1 MFILLLIIFPLSIV
15 AFAFLNFRREMKKLP
30 ASRKFELRGTIV
42 FIIGALFL
50 IFLPIIG
57 VPLLLFSFWIA
68 SNQSGFN
75 VRGIAYMLKALP
87 ALITK
92 NHAEI
97 VSIGKQALNGD
108 NRAAALFDNAATS
121 AICLKKYEESL
132 SLCNRLILLNYDDSR
147 GYKLRG
153 ETNFQLGNFQDS
165 LRDFN
170 KAIELEPRDK
180 NAYKLERARTL
191 IALANFEE
199 ALKDLDDFKLS
210 PAYKNEL
217 AQEVDSLRFLIPN
230 TV

>member
-1 MFILLLIIFPLSIV
+1 
-15 AFAFLNFRREMKKLP
+15 
-30 ASRKFELRGTIV
+30 
-42 FIIGALFL
+42 
-50 IFLPIIG
+50 
-57 VPLLLFSFWIA
+57 
-68 SNQSGFN
+68 
-75 VRGIAYMLKALP
+75 MLKALP